1 MAARR
6 SGSGAQQR
14 TRRGENP
21 GGDSS
26 RRGARSARRLPS
38 SAAQVRRGGAGR
50 RCLPWARC
58 GASSEL
64 GRAVS
69 AAACSS
75 RAVWLLSARS
85 VCRNA
90 AAAQSVRATRRAALG
105 SQARCGAW
113 CFVCALRRLTLV
125 IAVCRN
131 VLYRPEDPGALDVE
145 DGVPPPRAAPPLL
158 RRVVLSCLL
167 LASVFRRCE

>member
-1 MAARR
+1 MVPRNNTVRAGRYFFYFRPLLFPSTRNRTGPLDHRYGWNERRGVVRAVAARR

-105 SQARCGAW
+105 SQARCGAVL
-113 CFVCALRRLTLV
+113 CVLCA
-125 IAVCRN
+125 
-131 VLYRPEDPGALDVE
+131 D
-145 DGVPPPRAAPPLL
+145 
-158 RRVVLSCLL
+158 
-167 LASVFRRCE
+167 